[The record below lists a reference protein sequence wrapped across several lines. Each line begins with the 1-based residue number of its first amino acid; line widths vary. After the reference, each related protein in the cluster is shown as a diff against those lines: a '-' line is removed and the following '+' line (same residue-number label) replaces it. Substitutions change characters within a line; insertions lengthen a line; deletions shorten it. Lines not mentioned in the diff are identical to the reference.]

1 MGPIRDSTD
10 STLLESIE
18 KVENFSG
25 GGSRIDDADTYMD
38 TLGNIDS
45 FSDISMS
52 IVVDK
57 IYDRMSHTVFD
68 QEHIRCQVFD
78 LSIAGNDVMGEYTA
92 LDNNFEI
99 DKRTFCTSLYET
111 KYCDDLY
118 TSYIKTGNNYVDR
131 LTVMG
136 NKSIHLETEG
146 DEVVNE
152 TCKGNLTKTGETKG
166 DVHEKFTTVGKQT
179 VEYVRGGDR
188 NFSVTVE
195 GNCIEEEKCNGTTTI
210 IKETEGNVEEK
221 TTRGA
226 DLNRTTTVGN
236 DYEDNITVTGHKKY
250 VSKTTGGVTH
260 DYFNAGEGNWKWVTM
275 GDLVEN
281 YTRNKNVTTTLNVRN
296 NVTNNITIGENYVDN
311 FTINGNITENRTIIG
326 DITKTVE
333 QIGVTVERYKNNN
346 RIVKTISSKIDAN
359 DSDVAFYFG
368 NVNGIGLQKSEITE
382 NGESIYK
389 RVKGDLSIDQVVNTC
404 NETLTIIKGANKD
417 DVLETYK
424 YKKLTLNTGETIFA
438 LCLETSTCQ
447 K

>member
-1 MGPIRDSTD
+1 
-10 STLLESIE
+10 
-18 KVENFSG
+18 
-25 GGSRIDDADTYMD
+25 
-38 TLGNIDS
+38 
-45 FSDISMS
+45 
-52 IVVDK
+52 
-57 IYDRMSHTVFD
+57 
-68 QEHIRCQVFD
+68 
-78 LSIAGNDVMGEYTA
+78 
-92 LDNNFEI
+92 
-99 DKRTFCTSLYET
+99 
-111 KYCDDLY
+111 
-118 TSYIKTGNNYVDR
+118 
-131 LTVMG
+131 
-136 NKSIHLETEG
+136 EG

>member
-166 DVHEKFTTVGKQT
+166 NVHEKFTTVGKQT